1 MSTAVVFAK
10 VGDSLDKDRFLVPNV
25 LKMVLCITPLVFA
38 VVVKHERKCEGS
50 QGTCALVVLSNCLA
64 VDLFDAVE
72 IIDIVL
78 ERQNAAMGVVGI
90 RSLTDQV
97 TEDVSSLISRMDMG

>member
-10 VGDSLDKDRFLVPNV
+10 VGDSLYKDRFLGPNV

-72 IIDIVL
+72 
-78 ERQNAAMGVVGI
+78 RQNAAMGVVGI